1 MQQNTHVHIG
11 TRYTVHVHVF
21 GAYVHVH
28 VLPIVLTAAVKC
40 LVMCDSGISEDIG
53 TTATVE
59 RLETKCL
66 LSILES
72 GGREGEE
79 DKGREGG
86 REGRRER
93 ETEFYTHFQLVQ

>member
-1 MQQNTHVHIG
+1 MQKNTHVHVE
-11 TRYTVHVHVF
+11 TCYTVHVHVF
-21 GAYVHVH
+21 GAYVH

-72 GGREGEE
+72 ER
-79 DKGREGG
+79 REGG
-86 REGRRER
+86 R
-93 ETEFYTHFQLVQ
+93 